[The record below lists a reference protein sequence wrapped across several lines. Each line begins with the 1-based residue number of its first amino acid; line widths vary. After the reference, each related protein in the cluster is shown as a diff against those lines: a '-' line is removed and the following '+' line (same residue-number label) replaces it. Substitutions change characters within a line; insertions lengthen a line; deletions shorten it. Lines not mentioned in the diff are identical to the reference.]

1 MSQGAFDVIRGW
13 VTPHLKM
20 SISMAVPLWAERL
33 SHLTLDEIF
42 DHEINGK
49 LSQILA
55 EKGDVLQ
62 FGGKGCAEAFNALAE
77 GIARLAYVPG
87 GVCFCGLRFEY
98 QIGKWRE
105 GKHGVP
111 DPSSTYGGDQPVCKA
126 DDAKTVASHLK
137 STWRI
142 VGAPK
147 TITPPKRKPK

>member
-1 MSQGAFDVIRGW
+1 MSQGAFDVIRDRIM
-13 VTPHLKM
+13 PHLKM

-33 SHLTLDEIF
+33 SHRTLDEIF
-42 DHEINGK
+42 DGNTNGK

-77 GIARLAYVPG
+77 GVARLAYVPG

-98 QIGKWRE
+98 QIGKWHE

-111 DPSSTYGGDQPVCKA
+111 DSSSTYGGGHPVCKA

-137 STWRI
+137 TVWKI
-142 VGAPK
+142 VGAPTSIK
-147 TITPPKRKPK
+147 PPPKRNP

>member
-1 MSQGAFDVIRGW
+1 MSAFDVIRDR
-13 VTPHLKM
+13 VIPRLKIAM
-20 SISMAVPLWAERL
+20 SAAVPLRAETL
-33 SHLTLDEIF
+33 SHFTLEEIF
-42 DHEINGK
+42 DHEVNGK

-87 GVCFCGLRFEY
+87 GVCFCGLRFQYE
-98 QIGKWRE
+98 IGKWRE

-126 DDAKTVASHLK
+126 DDVPTVASHLGK
-137 STWRI
+137 IRNLPTCI
-142 VGAPK
+142 L
-147 TITPPKRKPK
+147 PPKKKT